1 MHRLVLASA
10 LVVLTAVPAA
20 AGPLCL
26 GRGSGAHVS
35 FGFSIGEFSE
45 SERNEFYLMRLKRL
59 GVDATDVRTWGEC
72 LQVFVR
78 KPGGGEEMQYFDP
91 STLERVQ

>member
-10 LVVLTAVPAA
+10 LVFLASVPAM

-26 GRGSGAHVS
+26 GRGGAHIS
-35 FGFSIGEFSE
+35 FGISIGEFSE
-45 SERNEFYLMRLKRL
+45 SERNEFYLMRLKQR